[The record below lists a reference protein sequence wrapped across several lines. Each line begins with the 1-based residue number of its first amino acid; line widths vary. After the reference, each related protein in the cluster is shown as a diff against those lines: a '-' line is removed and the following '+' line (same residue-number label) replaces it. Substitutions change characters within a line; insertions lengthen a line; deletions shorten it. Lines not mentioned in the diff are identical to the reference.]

1 MALIR
6 AVAGEKDAGRKL
18 KYFVRGDLGV
28 SYTQFSSLK
37 MSGGVRVN
45 GEAALAN
52 TLLKAG
58 DVVEVFWPE
67 DAPAQ
72 AVAPEFLP
80 VNVVFESDD
89 FYILDKPAPLPCQC
103 SQRQTAGT
111 LENRLAARFGEH
123 FVFRPLNR
131 LDKGTSGLMCAAKHA
146 HACQLLQKELHTGG
160 FCREYLAVVEGIVE
174 GEFTVDAP
182 ITKEDAASVRRVVDR
197 KRGRPSVTH
206 APRRGTRQRPARS
219 CACGWKRGAR
229 TRSAYTWRTSAIPWS
244 AISSTGGRTRCC
256 RGALRCIRRIWRLL
270 GTASAWRGN
279 RPCRRNSRRFC
290 GPETYASRNFA
301 HGPGSVSA
309 RACASCRR
317 FMYSQTRA
325 SIWGA
330 QFSVPA
336 RRAMA
341 VSS

>member
-1 MALIR
+1 MAMLR

-72 AVAPEFLP
+72 AVTPEFLP

-89 FYILDKPAPLPCQC
+89 FYIVDKPAPLPCQC

-111 LENRLAARFGEH
+111 LENRLAARFGEP

-182 ITKEDAASVRRVVDR
+182 IAKEDAASVRRVVDPAAR
-197 KRGRPSVTH
+197 QALGDARPRH
-206 APRRGTRQRPARS
+206 GARQRPHAFAPAAGNGAHPPDPRTHGAHRPS
-219 CACGWKRGAR
+219 RGRRFPLRAGGRGA
-229 TRSAYTWRTSAIPWS
+229 A
-244 AISSTGGRTRCC
+244 
-256 RGALRCIRRIWRLL
+256 GALCAAL
-270 GTASAWRGN
+270 G
-279 RPCRRNSRRFC
+279 
-290 GPETYASRNFA
+290 
-301 HGPGSVSA
+301 VS
-309 RACASCRR
+309 
-317 FMYSQTRA
+317 
-325 SIWGA
+325 GA
-330 QFSVPA
+330 
-336 RRAMA
+336 
-341 VSS
+341 

>member
-89 FYILDKPAPLPCQC
+89 FYIVDKPAPLPCQC

-111 LENRLAARFGEH
+111 LENRLAARFGEP

-131 LDKGTSGLMCAAKHA
+131 LDKGTSGLLCAAKHA

-160 FCREYLAVVEGIVE
+160 FCREYLAVVEGIVT

-182 ITKEDAASVRRVVDR
+182 IAKADAASVRRVVDLA
-197 KRGRPSVTH
+197 RGKPSVTH
-206 APRRGTRQRPARS
+206 ARAMEHGNGRTLLRLKLETGRTHQIRVHMAHIGHPVAGDFLYGQEDAALPGRFALHSAYLALDWEGTRMVWESPLPAEL
-219 CACGWKRGAR
+219 K
-229 TRSAYTWRTSAIPWS
+229 
-244 AISSTGGRTRCC
+244 
-256 RGALRCIRRIWRLL
+256 ALL
-270 GTASAWRGN
+270 
-279 RPCRRNSRRFC
+279 
-290 GPETYASRNFA
+290 EE
-301 HGPGSVSA
+301 
-309 RACASCRR
+309 
-317 FMYSQTRA
+317 
-325 SIWGA
+325 
-330 QFSVPA
+330 
-336 RRAMA
+336 
-341 VSS
+341 

>member
-1 MALIR
+1 MAMLR

-72 AVAPEFLP
+72 AVSPEFLP

-89 FYILDKPAPLPCQC
+89 LYIIDKPAPLPCQC

-131 LDKGTSGLMCAAKHA
+131 LDKGTSGLMCAWW
-146 HACQLLQKELHTGG
+146 
-160 FCREYLAVVEGIVE
+160 I
-174 GEFTVDAP
+174 
-182 ITKEDAASVRRVVDR
+182 
-197 KRGRPSVTH
+197 
-206 APRRGTRQRPARS
+206 
-219 CACGWKRGAR
+219 
-229 TRSAYTWRTSAIPWS
+229 WS
-244 AISSTGGRTRCC
+244 A
-256 RGALRCIRRIWRLL
+256 A
-270 GTASAWRGN
+270 
-279 RPCRRNSRRFC
+279 
-290 GPETYASRNFA
+290 GPR
-301 HGPGSVSA
+301 
-309 RACASCRR
+309 
-317 FMYSQTRA
+317 
-325 SIWGA
+325 
-330 QFSVPA
+330 
-336 RRAMA
+336 
-341 VSS
+341 

>member
-1 MALIR
+1 MAMLR

-80 VNVVFESDD
+80 VNVVFESAD
-89 FYILDKPAPLPCQC
+89 FYIIDKPAPLPCQC

-111 LENRLAARFGEH
+111 LENRLAARFGEP

-131 LDKGTSGLMCAAKHA
+131 LDKGTSGLLCAAKHA
-146 HACQLLQKELHTGG
+146 QCERANDNQ
-160 FCREYLAVVEGIVE
+160 
-174 GEFTVDAP
+174 
-182 ITKEDAASVRRVVDR
+182 ITH
-197 KRGRPSVTH
+197 P
-206 APRRGTRQRPARS
+206 PR
-219 CACGWKRGAR
+219 
-229 TRSAYTWRTSAIPWS
+229 
-244 AISSTGGRTRCC
+244 
-256 RGALRCIRRIWRLL
+256 
-270 GTASAWRGN
+270 
-279 RPCRRNSRRFC
+279 
-290 GPETYASRNFA
+290 
-301 HGPGSVSA
+301 
-309 RACASCRR
+309 
-317 FMYSQTRA
+317 
-325 SIWGA
+325 
-330 QFSVPA
+330 
-336 RRAMA
+336 
-341 VSS
+341 